1 MPNMRKVITKSGLGF
16 RAFPTTLAYLRDIK
30 EDDDEGLRK
39 FYVQVLLNDQE
50 LNESNLI
57 PKKLQNARPVR
68 DLVLDFDQ
76 LYSAHKVSNTQQPL
90 LTQILRL
97 SHSLT
102 VIATLTSVDFQPLGF
117 VRPRRRCRARR
128 GRRRCRL

>member
-1 MPNMRKVITKSGLGF
+1 MRKVITKSGLGF

-117 VRPRRRCRARR
+117 VHPRRRCRARR